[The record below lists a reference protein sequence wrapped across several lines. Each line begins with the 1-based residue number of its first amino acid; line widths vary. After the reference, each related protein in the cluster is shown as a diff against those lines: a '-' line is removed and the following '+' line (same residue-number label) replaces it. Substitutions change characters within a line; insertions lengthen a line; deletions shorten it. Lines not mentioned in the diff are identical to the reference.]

1 MRLIIKVFILI
12 LSIAV
17 FSNCKK
23 EHKKEAEQWV
33 SLFNGTD
40 LTGWIVKINGYELN
54 NNYNNTF
61 RAENGVIKVSY
72 DQYDHLQSIW
82 ALVLQNTFF
91 KLQT

>member
-61 RAENGVIKVSY
+61 RAEKGVIKVSY
-72 DQYDHLQSIW
+72 DQYDEFSNQFGHLFYK
-82 ALVLQNTFF
+82 TPF
-91 KLQT
+91 